1 MVNGH
6 IVKDQTN
13 FRWNMHKYI
22 SEKLPILKQQI

>member
-22 SEKLPILKQQI
+22 YKKTTYKQQI

>member
-13 FRWNMHKYI
+13 LNRWNMHKYI
-22 SEKLPILKQQI
+22 YKKTIYKQQI

>member
-13 FRWNMHKYI
+13 FRWDMHKYI
-22 SEKLPILKQQI
+22 SKTTYKTQI